1 MTIEE
6 FAEEK
11 LKRLTTNLE
20 RIQKEWAKTSFD
32 EKPNPPLVSFEDWDD
47 YFYDEL

>member
-11 LKRLTTNLE
+11 LKRLTIKLE
-20 RIQKEWAKTSFD
+20 KIQKEWAKTYFD
-32 EKPNPPLVSFEDWDD
+32 EKPDPPLVSFEDWDN
-47 YFYDEL
+47 YFSDEL